1 MLAHLIE
8 GDFITTLLLT
18 NHCCKLFI
26 HGDISVH
33 KLSSEVILRLLTFQV
48 SRDHFGHL
56 FLFIELRRQGF
67 GCCRWY
73 FLNITHVTLSVSHI
87 LWLDIR
93 SVWLLIVRFCDF
105 QSLLY
110 FSEFRQTSFFFIYV
124 ANKFLSWNKPDVL
137 PSYGNYITSHL
148 HLSPSR

>member
-8 GDFITTLLLT
+8 GDFITTLLLA
-18 NHCCKLFI
+18 NHCCKLFV
-26 HGDISVH
+26 HCDISVH
-33 KLSSEVILRLLTFQV
+33 KLSSEVILRFLTLQV
-48 SRDHFGHL
+48 GRNYLGHL
-56 FLFIELRRQGF
+56 FLFIEFRRQGF

-73 FLNITHVTLSVSHI
+73 FLNITHVTLFVSHI

-124 ANKFLSWNKPDVL
+124 ADEFLGWNKPNVL
-137 PSYGNYITSHL
+137 SSDGHHNTSHL
-148 HLSPSR
+148 HLSPLR